1 MDDTAYSR
9 ISQTFNTMAWG
20 DSEPDAD
27 EYNEAREN
35 LNELIS
41 RDFPELSDSDLFKL
55 RDEIIEGIEKVK
67 RILGLPQQIG

>member
-1 MDDTAYSR
+1 ML
-9 ISQTFNTMAWG
+9 AWG

-27 EYNEAREN
+27 EYSEAREK

-41 RDFPELSDSDLFKL
+41 RDFPELSDSDLFEL

-67 RILGLPQQIG
+67 RILGIT